1 MNDRKNFHSGATV
14 SHRNKELAY
23 EPGNTLTGASILYAL
38 DEAFTPLHGARKAE
52 EGIEKILIVLTDGR
66 AQDNVQER
74 VGKYI

>member
-1 MNDRKNFHSGATV
+1 M
-14 SHRNKELAY
+14 Y

-74 VGKYI
+74 GKLLRLFLSCRNLLTA